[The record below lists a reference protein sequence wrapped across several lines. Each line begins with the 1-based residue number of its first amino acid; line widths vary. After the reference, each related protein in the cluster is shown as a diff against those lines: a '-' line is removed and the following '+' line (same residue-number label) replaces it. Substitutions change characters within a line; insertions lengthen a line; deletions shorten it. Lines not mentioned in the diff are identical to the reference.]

1 MWQQW
6 KSNKKTT
13 PKWEWFCRLQPQTN
27 ALLLILMTD
36 FSQIPPKLG
45 GLTLV
50 PYDDSM
56 FTWEIVKQTCMFGIR
71 MKSTYLMSDFMLEQ
85 ALGSSWCTTMS
96 VLRWR
101 EWRQF
106 LDDEGT
112 DASYEDMKILRKIM
126 HWSIETH
133 QTVPH
138 CPEVYWCLDPSPEQ
152 DLKTSAK
159 SACRVMGTT
168 HTAEPHYDAGQTSL
182 FLTWIFGVV
191 SKFKPLKGG
200 WYWFSLLV
208 DHFVLKIITKFMTL
222 KIFRVSISFI
232 KIQCVI

>member
-56 FTWEIVKQTCMFGIR
+56 FTCEIVKQTCVFGIR

-96 VLRWR
+96 VLCWR
-101 EWRQF
+101 EWRQL

-112 DASYEDMKILRKIM
+112 DASYRPPCFSDMKILRKIM

-133 QTVPH
+133 QIVPH
-138 CPEVYWCLDPSPEQ
+138 TVQ
-152 DLKTSAK
+152 
-159 SACRVMGTT
+159 
-168 HTAEPHYDAGQTSL
+168 
-182 FLTWIFGVV
+182 
-191 SKFKPLKGG
+191 KFTGALIQ
-200 WYWFSLLV
+200 V
-208 DHFVLKIITKFMTL
+208 QNKI
-222 KIFRVSISFI
+222 
-232 KIQCVI
+232 